1 MAKLYVCGRCGYRSH
16 HKARCHSCGFML
28 EEECVKCY
36 SAKGNCVCRFH
47 GIFVSGKKAR
57 KKKGGRAFAA
67 AAAAKKKK
75 KAKAKKKSPGKK

>member
-1 MAKLYVCGRCGYRSH
+1 MPKLYVCGRCGYRSH

-47 GIFVSGKKAR
+47 GIFVSGEKAR
-57 KKKGGRAFAA
+57 KGRKASASAAIATKKN
-67 AAAAKKKK
+67 KKKK
-75 KAKAKKKSPGKK
+75 SKKK